1 MNTLTSHP
9 YVKRAIYLVLTV
21 FTWDVTKAKLTHSL
35 SNISQQSQNIFAII
49 ENVFFDCSLSRD
61 KCVALFQQH
70 SQAALSIDQ
79 EKTRQR
85 TIFSPSISHLLISKK
100 SLPVNHNHFIIIV

>member
-1 MNTLTSHP
+1 MNSLTSHH

-35 SNISQQSQNIFAII
+35 SNIFPQSQNICAII

-61 KCVALFQQH
+61 KCVALFQWH

-85 TIFSPSISHLLISKK
+85 KKFPLNFAFIDFKEVSPSK
-100 SLPVNHNHFIIIV
+100 S